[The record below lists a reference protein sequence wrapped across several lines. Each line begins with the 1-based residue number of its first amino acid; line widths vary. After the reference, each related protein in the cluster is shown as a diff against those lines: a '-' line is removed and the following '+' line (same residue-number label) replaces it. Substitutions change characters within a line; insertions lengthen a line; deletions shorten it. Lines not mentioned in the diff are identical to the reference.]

1 MHGVNVCIHETSSL
15 HFLRTHLGLAVGCS
29 RCSTTYFIFKIL
41 YRILD
46 YQSVRNDWKK
56 EVRSMENNKRLCEYR
71 MGIFF
76 WQKCP
81 LKRVS
86 GL

>member
-15 HFLRTHLGLAVGCS
+15 HFLRTHLGPTVGCS

-46 YQSVRNDWKK
+46 YQSVRND
-56 EVRSMENNKRLCEYR
+56 
-71 MGIFF
+71 
-76 WQKCP
+76 
-81 LKRVS
+81 
-86 GL
+86 